1 MNVIKRLFKKKERKE
16 PERNPYFM
24 NDYCILKKDIAHQG
38 IGGKKAYFD
47 RKVTACEIVELATNG
62 NIGCRNFIERR
73 PDLFKG
79 YVFTAV
85 GRPSWIITPEGNK
98 KRYHYV
104 KIWNNP
110 EHLQGDYTYLGYII
124 CSDEIAKAYKVSNK
138 EEK

>member
-1 MNVIKRLFKKKERKE
+1 MLRSLIEKVKNRPRKE

-24 NDYCILKKDIAHQG
+24 SDYCILKKDIAHQG

-47 RKVTACEIVELATNG
+47 RRVTLVEVVEMATEG
-62 NIGCRNFIERR
+62 NIACRNFVERR

-79 YVFTAV
+79 YCFTAL
-85 GRPSWIITPEGNK
+85 GRPSWISTPEANK

-110 EHLQGDYTYLGYII
+110 EHTGGDWFYAGYVI
-124 CSDEIAKAYKVSNK
+124 CSDEIAKVYKIK